1 MDTIKNIDIIIIS
14 MIICATIIALAAI
27 YFNHLFEKKAIEAI
41 EAKGAKEAID
51 NFQSKKMI
59 KIHRNYIAGFLGFA
73 IIMLISSQYAD
84 CDELLKYLSFASTIT
99 SFVLSILAIFVTVQS
114 SSDLYKQFARIEEA
128 TTTIKTLSGTIEKNA
143 PTISEAATDIKDT
156 SKTLLKKLDE
166 VVNQIN
172 EKVNTSLAK
181 TVDQIANMLDSSN
194 EGSAPHEQPQNLTD
208 TVSLDTL
215 KKYFLSNASLN
226 GLLGI
231 YTSALSFEK
240 GKPVILSFFGE
251 YIEYT
256 RGFLLATKATNLIR
270 FTGNLKIPNTTRC
283 VDSQFTTKEIRNAI
297 KENIENIKSTYPES
311 LTNEAKD
318 YVLNKI
324 NAIHEHFDVPT
335 ISSIDEL

>member
-1 MDTIKNIDIIIIS
+1 MDTTVNII

-27 YFNHLFEKKAIEAI
+27 ICDHLFEKKYTDS
-41 EAKGAKEAID
+41 KD
-51 NFQSKKMI
+51 CLLSKKII

-73 IIMLISSQYAD
+73 IIMLITSEFGGP
-84 CDELLKYLSFASTIT
+84 CNILLEYLSFASTIT

-194 EGSAPHEQPQNLTD
+194 EGSAPHEQPQNLTG

-215 KKYFLSNASLN
+215 KNYFLSNASLN

-240 GKPVILSFFGE
+240 GKPVNLSFFGE
-251 YIEYT
+251 FTEYT
-256 RGFLLATKATNLIR
+256 RGFLLATKTTNLIR
-270 FTGNLKIPNTTRC
+270 FTDNLRNPNTKC
-283 VDSQFTTKEIRNAI
+283 EDSKFTTEEIRNAI
-297 KENIENIKSTYPES
+297 KENIENIKSTYSES
-311 LTNEAKD
+311 LINKAKD
-318 YVLNKI
+318 YVLNQI
-324 NAIHEHFDVPT
+324 NIFHKYFDVPT

>member
-27 YFNHLFEKKAIEAI
+27 YFNHLFEKKAIETI

-114 SSDLYKQFARIEEA
+114 SSDLYKQFARIEDA
-128 TTTIKTLSGTIEKNA
+128 TTTIKSLSETIKKDLPN
-143 PTISEAATDIKDT
+143 ISKAGEDIQKT
-156 SKTLLKKLDE
+156 SSKLSDKLDS
-166 VVNQIN
+166 VVDSLVEIFD
-172 EKVNTSLAK
+172 EKLENRIAK
-181 TVDQIANMLDSSN
+181 TEDCITKQLESLNKSSD
-194 EGSAPHEQPQNLTD
+194 HIEQPQNLTD

-215 KKYFLSNASLN
+215 KKYFLSITSTN
-226 GLLGI
+226 GLLAI
-231 YTSALSFEK
+231 YACSLSKDNNKKEFE
-240 GKPVILSFFGE
+240 LSKLFEGNE
-251 YIEYT
+251 AYIY
-256 RGFLLATKATNLIR
+256 GFLIAT
-270 FTGNLKIPNTTRC
+270 
-283 VDSQFTTKEIRNAI
+283 VSSQFIQLTDDSRKSKMQCIDSEFECTEIKNAI
-297 KENIENIKSTYPES
+297 KKRKYKEEQRII
-311 LTNEAKD
+311 
-318 YVLNKI
+318 NKI
-324 NAIHEHFDVPT
+324 NIIHEHFGELT